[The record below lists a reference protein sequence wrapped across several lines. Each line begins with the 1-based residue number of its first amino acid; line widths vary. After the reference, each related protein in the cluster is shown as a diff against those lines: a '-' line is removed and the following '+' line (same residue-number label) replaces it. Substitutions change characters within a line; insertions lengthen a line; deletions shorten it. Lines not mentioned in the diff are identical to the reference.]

1 MDQPAK
7 PTGTAPAAVE
17 DEEIIELTEV
27 MDDSAAEVVLE
38 LPAGI
43 QKNGPP
49 ASAPLRQPSPAS
61 QAPELDQDKLLDELL
76 ATLKDFPDE
85 LPPGAATLPD
95 TPAPLTG
102 VPGPEFPGTRAMAAA
117 APGGAAPIQA
127 QAQEVAQQA
136 LHYLTRA
143 LSGELARH
151 IEQSLVPAIAGQVAE
166 RLAQE
171 CGPRIVQGLL
181 ERLAGETLPQMVE
194 TAVQREFAA
203 LKKRW
208 AQES

>member
-7 PTGTAPAAVE
+7 LKETAPAAAA

-38 LPAGI
+38 LPAGV
-43 QKNGPP
+43 QSQGGP
-49 ASAPLRQPSPAS
+49 ALEALTQPLPD
-61 QAPELDQDKLLDELL
+61 LDPDKSLDELL

-85 LPPGAATLPD
+85 LSPGAAALPD
-95 TPAPLTG
+95 TPAPATG
-102 VPGPEFPGTRAMAAA
+102 PSGPEFPGALPMAAA
-117 APGGAAPIQA
+117 APGGCAPIQA

-136 LHYLTRA
+136 LHYLTSA
-143 LSGELARH
+143 LSGELARR

-171 CGPRIVQGLL
+171 CGPAIVQGLL
-181 ERLAGETLPQMVE
+181 ERLAGDALPQMVE